1 MARRIALIAN
11 TAAYLGPDLARMLAD
26 RDHDLV
32 IGDPAPE
39 LVAELSERGATVE
52 VVSGVSDLIDPS
64 SSQRLVEAA
73 LDRFG
78 QIDAATAFTGAIVVG
93 RFMNSSPAD
102 LARAT
107 SGCLEAPYH
116 FLRAVTTPMVAR
128 REGQVLMLTSASGAR
143 TTPGAPLYSS
153 VRAAANH
160 LVRNV
165 AAELASTGV
174 QINALG
180 TNFMDFPAFLE
191 ASGATDPDVR
201 ARIERQVPMGRLGT
215 LEECAAL
222 CAAFLD
228 GSNRFV
234 TGQFLANDGGWSV

>member
-1 MARRIALIAN
+1 MSRRVALIAN
-11 TAAYLGPDLARMLAD
+11 ASAYLGPDLARVLAD

-32 IGDPAPE
+32 IGDPAPGLVDE
-39 LVAELSERGATVE
+39 LEARGAAIE
-52 VVSGVSDLIDPS
+52 VVTGVGDLIDPTS
-64 SSQRLVEAA
+64 SERLVTAA

-78 QIDAATAFTGAIVVG
+78 HVDSATAFTGAIVIG
-93 RFMNSSPAD
+93 RFVNSSAAD
-102 LARAT
+102 LARAV

-116 FLRAVTTPMVAR
+116 FLRAVTTPMVER
-128 REGQVLMLTSASGAR
+128 GEGQVLMLTSASGAR

-153 VRAAANH
+153 VRAGANH

-165 AAELASTGV
+165 AAELAATGV

-201 ARIERQVPMGRLGT
+201 AKVERQVPMGRLGT
-215 LEECAAL
+215 LEECAAM

-228 GSNRFV
+228 GTNRFV
-234 TGQFLANDGGWSV
+234 TGQFVANDGGWSV